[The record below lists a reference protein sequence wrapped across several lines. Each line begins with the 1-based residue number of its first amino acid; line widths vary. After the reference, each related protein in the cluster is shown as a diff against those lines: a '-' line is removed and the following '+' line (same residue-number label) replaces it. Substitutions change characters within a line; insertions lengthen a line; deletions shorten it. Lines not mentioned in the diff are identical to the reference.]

1 MQSVFATKYF
11 VNNNTLIEMTD
22 DIYRYALNGK
32 PTHKPIIIIKIVIV
46 IAIVIIIIIII
57 TIIIIAIIII
67 SAMRHNELH
76 NGLVATR

>member
-32 PTHKPIIIIKIVIV
+32 PTHKPIIIIKIVILLLLLL
-46 IAIVIIIIIII
+46 
-57 TIIIIAIIII
+57 
-67 SAMRHNELH
+67 SL
-76 NGLVATR
+76 LSSSLSL